1 MREKSNIRRK
11 TYKRK
16 YQKSR
21 KSRYQKK
28 TKRRYQKKSKRRS
41 KRMRGGAAAGGGEAG
56 GGEAPDRMETD
67 LYDGGLGVKA
77 VAAAE
82 EAREKEQYY
91 EALATLAHLSKGE
104 FLTKSDHDKIKV
116 ENTLEGIER
125 VLLEVLKQIPLR
137 QMGKGFDYDAALKYF
152 EGEGYSETYLLR
164 IMDIMQEGG
173 KGPF

>member
-1 MREKSNIRRK
+1 MRKKSNVRRK
-11 TYKRK
+11 TYKNR

-21 KSRYQKK
+21 KN
-28 TKRRYQKKSKRRS
+28 RYQKKSKRRS
-41 KRMRGGAAAGGGEAG
+41 KRMRGGAAAGGGEAD

-77 VAAAE
+77 VAAAK

-137 QMGKGFDYDAALKYF
+137 QYMGKGFDYDGALQYF
-152 EGEGYSETYLLR
+152 KEEGYSEKYLLH
-164 IMDIMQEGG
+164 IMEIMKEGG

>member
-1 MREKSNIRRK
+1 MRKKSNVRRK

-41 KRMRGGAAAGGGEAG
+41 KSMRGGAAAGG
-56 GGEAPDRMETD
+56 DMETD

-77 VAAAE
+77 VAAAK

-91 EALATLAHLSKGE
+91 EALATLAHLSKGG

-125 VLLEVLKQIPLR
+125 VLLEVLKEIPSR
-137 QMGKGFDYDAALKYF
+137 QMGIGFDYNAALKYF
-152 EGEGYSETYLLR
+152 EKAGYSEKYLLH
-164 IMDIMQEGG
+164 IMEIMQEGG

>member
-1 MREKSNIRRK
+1 MRKKSNVRRK
-11 TYKRK
+11 TYKKK

-21 KSRYQKK
+21 KNRYQKK
-28 TKRRYQKKSKRRS
+28 TKKRYQKKSKRRS
-41 KRMRGGAAAGGGEAG
+41 KSMRGGAAAGG
-56 GGEAPDRMETD
+56 DMETD

-77 VAAAE
+77 VAAAK

-125 VLLEVLKQIPLR
+125 VLLEVLEQIHLR
-137 QMGKGFDYDAALKYF
+137 QNMGKGFDYDGALQYF
-152 EGEGYSETYLLR
+152 KEEGYSEKYLLH
-164 IMDIMQEGG
+164 IMEIMQEDG

>member
-1 MREKSNIRRK
+1 MRKKSNVRRK
-11 TYKRK
+11 TYKNR

-21 KSRYQKK
+21 KKRYQKK
-28 TKRRYQKKSKRRS
+28 TKRRSKRI
-41 KRMRGGAAAGGGEAG
+41 RGGMKAAGGEVANTMDI
-56 GGEAPDRMETD
+56 ELE
-67 LYDGGLGVKA
+67 DGGAGVKA
-77 VAAAE
+77 VAADK

-91 EALATLAHLSKGE
+91 DALATLAHLSKGG

-137 QMGKGFDYDAALKYF
+137 QYMGKGFDYDGALQYF
-152 EGEGYSETYLLR
+152 KEEGYSEKYLLH
-164 IMDIMQEGG
+164 IMEIMQEGG